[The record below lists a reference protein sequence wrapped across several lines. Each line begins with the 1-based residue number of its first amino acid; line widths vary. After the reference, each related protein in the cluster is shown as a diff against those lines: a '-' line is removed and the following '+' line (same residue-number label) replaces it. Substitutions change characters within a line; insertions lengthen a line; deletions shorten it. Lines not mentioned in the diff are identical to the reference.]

1 MTLFFLLSLVLL
13 VVTVYILESIS
24 DYKADEPKKST
35 KRESYYENWN
45 EDYESWKIKK
55 EAEDK
60 AKTLGKNLLNP
71 VEDKKQLDLIA
82 TNQLKWKTVVK
93 SSRDGDKANTL
104 INELAFNLLRP
115 ESRDGVTLEN
125 GDYVVVRLK
134 HINDGTLGAMDK
146 EQKDSLIQQVE
157 ASYGMMDYDLYVNSL
172 INHAEVERH

>member
-1 MTLFFLLSLVLL
+1 M
-13 VVTVYILESIS
+13 
-24 DYKADEPKKST
+24 
-35 KRESYYENWN
+35 
-45 EDYESWKIKK
+45 
-55 EAEDK
+55 
-60 AKTLGKNLLNP
+60 GKNLLNP

>member
-1 MTLFFLLSLVLL
+1 MGNNSEPIQLDTDSVAVLRVKDHFATKEL
-13 VVTVYILESIS
+13 PLATVQEQIKNLI
-24 DYKADEPKKST
+24 A
-35 KRESYYENWN
+35 
-45 EDYESWKIKK
+45 KK